1 MTIQIKNVI
10 NSYAYDKVVS
20 LLEKGDIVTPQILD
34 KWEKELHQTMKQ
46 NDQKIGRN
54 TVRELFVQY
63 ILSEFDVKAFG
74 VESKAYQKHEISD
87 KTIRRM
93 KNQRKKKFADL
104 KITKV

>member
-1 MTIQIKNVI
+1 MTIQIKNAI

-54 TVRELFVQY
+54 TVRELLVQY
-63 ILSEFDVKAFG
+63 ILSEFDVKSFG

-104 KITKV
+104 KIAKV

>member
-1 MTIQIKNVI
+1 MGKRASSDDETKRSEDWTQ
-10 NSYAYDKVVS
+10 YCPR
-20 LLEKGDIVTPQILD
+20 IVGSI
-34 KWEKELHQTMKQ
+34 
-46 NDQKIGRN
+46 
-54 TVRELFVQY
+54 Y

-104 KITKV
+104 KIAKV

>member
-1 MTIQIKNVI
+1 MTIQIKNAI

-54 TVRELFVQY
+54 TVRELLVQY

-87 KTIRRM
+87 KDYSSHEKST
-93 KNQRKKKFADL
+93 QE
-104 KITKV
+104 KICRPENY

>member
-1 MTIQIKNVI
+1 MTIQIKNAI
-10 NSYAYDKVVS
+10 NSYAYYKVVS
-20 LLEKGDIVTPQILD
+20 LLEKGDILTPQILD
-34 KWEKELHQTMKQ
+34 KWEKELHQTMKH

-54 TVRELFVQY
+54 TIRELLVQY

-74 VESKAYQKHEISD
+74 VESTAYQKHEMSD